1 MAKRYTEAG
10 EAFSLTIRK
19 QRVVSVL
26 IDGQKVYTGERG
38 LQFDQACIELHARRF
53 LLFFFVFFSPPFFAV
68 AFPSKFEGRWQLQDV
83 LECRLFAI
91 GPSIACAR
99 IYCRLCSCTAQSD
112 WPDRQTTDRNDTPL
126 RRCCRRCQ
134 RLRFRQVMHAPY
146 LSTDSVRHRR
156 RKRRRRREKGKDE
169 RRMKKD

>member
-1 MAKRYTEAG
+1 MAKRFTRAR
-10 EAFSLTIRK
+10 EAFT
-19 QRVVSVL
+19 SVHRTTR
-26 IDGQKVYTGERG
+26 QT
-38 LQFDQACIELHARRF
+38 FSS
-53 LLFFFVFFSPPFFAV
+53 LLFRLFFPPPFFAV

-146 LSTDSVRHRR
+146 LSSDGVRHRR
-156 RKRRRRREKGKDE
+156 RKRRRSREKGKDE
-169 RRMKKD
+169 VRMKKIEFFFKKII